1 MQTHFTQYSN
11 DSIWSIDPE
20 DPDLTHAVEYLNN
33 PENFRSFSS
42 GLTDLICKYGYH
54 GAPGDAEA
62 KTLFL
67 LEKLNSIGVSV
78 VKATLFSWF
87 TDKRRPALAAN
98 SRTLLFQICFALSA
112 SSDDIQ
118 WFFSHVYFDRVLNCH
133 TIPEAVY
140 YYCFTRR
147 LPYRHALDLISRIEA
162 IPTPDSPGHAIVFTS
177 EIIHQLD
184 CCSTDEELL
193 AFFRNKKHLFSQW
206 NRTAATYIESY
217 VSLIRGKESDKAIV
231 SAAKTGR
238 SFSKSEI
245 RQCGL
250 VTQEYLLLASEGRFG
265 YISGKSVSSIDFM
278 LEQMITINS
287 GLHKQTQIPAIVR
300 QNFPSKKTFSDILN
314 KSELSTSYDSIR
326 KCLILLKFYHFWVT
340 LLLNP
345 ELTEDSPFDIY
356 RDETNALLTE
366 CGYDELFAGNPYDWL
381 FLWASTSEKPLD
393 TLRMAIGKIEEV

>member
-1 MQTHFTQYSN
+1 MPSPFTQYSD
-11 DSIWSIDPE
+11 DSIWSINSDDLDP
-20 DPDLTHAVEYLNN
+20 TSAMEYLNN
-33 PENFRSFSS
+33 PNNFRSFSS
-42 GLTDLICKYGYH
+42 GLTELIGKYGYD
-54 GAPGDAEA
+54 GGLEDAEA
-62 KTLFL
+62 KTSFL
-67 LEKLNSIGVSV
+67 LTKLASTEVSV
-78 VKATLFSWF
+78 TKATLFSWF

-112 SSDDIQ
+112 SYDDIQ

-140 YYCFTRR
+140 YYCFANR

-162 IPTPDSPGHAIVFTS
+162 MPNPDDSDHAIVFTND
-177 EIIHQLD
+177 IIHQLD
-184 CCSTDEELL
+184 SCTTDEELL
-193 AFFRNKKHLFSQW
+193 TFFQNNKHFFSQW
-206 NRTAATYIESY
+206 NRTALKYIESY
-217 VSLIRGKESDKAIV
+217 VSVIRGKESDKAIV
-231 SAAKTGR
+231 HAAKAGR
-238 SFSKSEI
+238 NIPPSEI
-245 RQCGL
+245 CQCGL
-250 VTQEYLLLASEGRFG
+250 VTQEYLLSAGKGRFG
-265 YISGKSVSSIDFM
+265 YIPGKSISSIDFM
-278 LEQMITINS
+278 LEQMITVNS

-345 ELTEDSPFDIY
+345 DLIADSPFDIY

-366 CGYDELFAGNPYDWL
+366 CGYDDLFAGNPYDWL

-393 TLRMAIGKIEEV
+393 TLRAAINSIEEI